1 MITLRRSPSRHDPP
15 EHSSVNASPP
25 PGSGIDASALAALV
39 RPGARIAIAD
49 GCGTPRA
56 AFAALSALARERGDL
71 RALLGWM
78 PAAPEGLDLAA
89 FADARTV
96 MPGWGLRPAVAEG
109 HVRAVPVRLSAT
121 PALVTGVLRPD
132 LLLVGAAPDPRG
144 LVLGSE
150 VSWVRAVI
158 DAGVPI
164 AVVVDEALPRAA
176 SGAPLPDDR
185 THVVGWTRLGPVE
198 IAGSAEP
205 TAEHRAI
212 GEHVARLL
220 PAGARLQWAPGQLGQ
235 AVVAAVLERGRPVH
249 VDSGL
254 LGDGVVDLD
263 DAGLLASDAVAT
275 YLVGTRRLYD
285 WADAR
290 GRTGRPVLHGVEHTH
305 DPVRLASEPPLVA
318 VNTAVEVDR
327 DGQVNVEGTARAIVG
342 GIGGHPDYAAAATRS
357 RRGLSV
363 IALASTHRGTPTLA
377 ERLSRPVT
385 TASHD
390 VDVVVT
396 EHGATDL
403 RGLDRGERRDALRAV
418 WAPGA

>member
-1 MITLRRSPSRHDPP
+1 
-15 EHSSVNASPP
+15 VNAS
-25 PGSGIDASALAALV
+25 SSLDTTALAALL
-39 RPGARIAIAD
+39 RPGALIAVAD

-56 AFAALSALARERGDL
+56 AFADLSAIARDRGDL
-71 RALLGWM
+71 RLLLGWM
-78 PAAPEGLDLAA
+78 PAAPDGLDAAA

-109 HVRAVPVRLSAT
+109 HVRSVPARISAT

-132 LLLVGAAPDPRG
+132 LLLVGAAPDPHG

-150 VSWVRAVI
+150 VSWVRSVI

-164 AVVVDEALPRAA
+164 AAVVDEALPRAA
-176 SGAPLPDDR
+176 AGAPLPDER
-185 THVVGWTRLGPVE
+185 THVVGHTSLGPNEV
-198 IAGSAEP
+198 AGAAGP

-212 GEHVARLL
+212 GHHVAELL
-220 PAGARLQWAPGQLGQ
+220 PEGARLQWAPGQLGA
-235 AVVAAVLERGRPVH
+235 AVVGAVLERGRPVH

-263 DAGLLASDAVAT
+263 EAGLLASDAVAT

-290 GRTGRPVLHGVEHTH
+290 GRAGHPVVHGVEHTH
-305 DPVRLASEPPLVA
+305 DPVRLSAEPPLVA
-318 VNTAVEVDR
+318 VNTAVEIDV

-342 GIGGHPDYAAAATRS
+342 GVGGHPDYAAAAVRS

-363 IALASTHRGTPTLA
+363 IALASTHRGSPTLV
-377 ERLSRPVT
+377 EHLSRPVT

-396 EHGATDL
+396 EHGVADL
-403 RGLDRGERRDALRAV
+403 RGLDRAERRRALAAV
-418 WAPGA
+418 WEVKPG